1 MFRGKNLSL
10 SVYGTSHGPS
20 VGCLLSGVPPGIE
33 INMQTLESAMRLR
46 KTGGKYASKRSE
58 EDNVEFLSG
67 VNNNITTSEPILI
80 QIQNQDAKR
89 TDYSF
94 LPKQPRPGH
103 QDMVMNIALQAR
115 ESGPSLS
122 GSEGKVSIRQP
133 RQRCAHAH
141 CGTHTLASTQAL
153 TPLVHKRRSWPTCS
167 RFSVLFYRCFPRG
180 PR

>member
-20 VGCLLSGVPPGIE
+20 VGFLSGIPPGLE

-46 KTGGKYASKRSE
+46 KTGGKYASKRTE

-103 QDMVMNIALQAR
+103 QDMVMNIASEGNAD
-115 ESGPSLS
+115 LS
-122 GSEGKVSIRQP
+122 GG
-133 RQRCAHAH
+133 
-141 CGTHTLASTQAL
+141 G
-153 TPLVHKRRSWPTCS
+153 
-167 RFSVLFYRCFPRG
+167 F
-180 PR
+180 